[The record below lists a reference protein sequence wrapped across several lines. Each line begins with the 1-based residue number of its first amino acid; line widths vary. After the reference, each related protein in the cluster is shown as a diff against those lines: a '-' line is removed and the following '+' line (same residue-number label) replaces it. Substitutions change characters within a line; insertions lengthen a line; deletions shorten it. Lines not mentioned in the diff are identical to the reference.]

1 MPRELSGETVKR
13 VLVFLLVLLFSVPFG
28 YYYGI
33 TYRGNGAAGAATGL
47 VIGIVVTAA
56 GLAAAGRLERLFYIV
71 AWRRRGG
78 FSLRE
83 RLESDLQQIR
93 YHKMRKEW
101 DIALR
106 KANDVLMQ
114 DPDYPE
120 ALFLKAQIV
129 WEGFG
134 NRGSAV
140 SNLERVKTTV
150 DDHASSIYRW
160 SCSLLKEIEETAEE
174 R

>member
-13 VLVFLLVLLFSVPFG
+13 VLVFVLILLFSVPFG

-33 TYRGNGAAGAATGL
+33 TCWENGAAGAAAGF
-47 VIGIVVTAA
+47 VIGIVITAA
-56 GLAAAGRLERLFYIV
+56 GLAAAGRIERLFYIV
-71 AWRRRGG
+71 AWSRRADL
-78 FSLRE
+78 SPRE
-83 RLESDLQQIR
+83 RLEADLQQIR

-106 KANDVLMQ
+106 KVNDVLMQ
-114 DPDYPE
+114 DPDFPE
-120 ALFLKAQIV
+120 ALFLKARIV

-140 SNLERVKTTV
+140 SNLERIQTTV
-150 DDHASSIYRW
+150 DDHTSSIYRW
-160 SCSLLKEIEETAEE
+160 SRSLLKEIEEKPED